1 MPIQIGDASE
11 PWRTPA
17 QAGAKPVVKRNT
29 LEMGEYQMRKSMRL
43 AAIGF
48 AMAGIGLSGATQAA
62 DVYAG
67 GGSTKDGPVAYGP
80 ATSWAGLYVG
90 ASVGYAWGEGE
101 QFSLG
106 RLETDLDGAVYGAQV
121 GYNFQRDNIV
131 FGVEASFNGADL
143 EGDEFDG
150 DVTTEVDW
158 YATAVARLGYSAGD
172 FLIYGFGGVAW
183 GDVTVGVIGFESEE
197 THVGWTA
204 GVGVERAFSDRL
216 SVRLEYAHVDLG
228 TEDHFKSE
236 CDDCEGSAEFDVVKV
251 GVNYKF
257 GSRHEALK

>member
-1 MPIQIGDASE
+1 
-11 PWRTPA
+11 
-17 QAGAKPVVKRNT
+17 
-29 LEMGEYQMRKSMRL
+29 MRKMMM
-43 AAIGF
+43 AA
-48 AMAGIGLSGATQAA
+48 AAALMASFGAAAAA
-62 DVYAG
+62 DLGGY

-101 QFSLG
+101 QVTEGTF
-106 RLETDLDGAVYGAQV
+106 ETDLDGAVFGAQI

-131 FGVEASFNGADL
+131 FGVEASFNGADMD
-143 EGDEFDG
+143 GDQFDG
-150 DVTTEVDW
+150 FVTTELNW

-172 FLIYGFGGVAW
+172 FLVYGFGGVAW
-183 GDVTVGVIGFESEE
+183 GEVKLGFDDGEFNSEE

-204 GVGVERAFSDRL
+204 GLGVERALSDRF

-228 TEDHFKSE
+228 TEDHFVND
-236 CDDCEGSAEFDVVKV
+236 CDSCEGSAEFDVVKV

>member
-1 MPIQIGDASE
+1 
-11 PWRTPA
+11 
-17 QAGAKPVVKRNT
+17 
-29 LEMGEYQMRKSMRL
+29 MRKTMMV
-43 AAIGF
+43 AA
-48 AMAGIGLSGATQAA
+48 AALMASFGAAAAA
-62 DVYAG
+62 DLG
-67 GGSTKDGPVAYGP
+67 GYRGSTKDAPVAYGP
-80 ATSWAGLYVG
+80 AASWAGLYVG

-101 QFSLG
+101 QLTLG
-106 RLETDLDGAVYGAQV
+106 RFETDLDGAVYGAQV

-143 EGDEFDG
+143 EGDAFDG
-150 DVTTEVDW
+150 KVTTEVDW